1 MPASII
7 WPQYLHWKS
16 KSLGELEIDPS
27 YGRVKWK
34 NQPCSGQH
42 YIFSS
47 CQNNG
52 SIPYKKSILSKR
64 WFNILSPVLLW
75 MHSRA
80 GCSIC
85 QILID
90 TIFYRYRYFAKFP
103 YRYRYFQEWPYR
115 YQYFSNC
122 PYRYR
127 YFPNFLIDIFIDID
141 IFQIFLSIFF
151 RYRYSQNK
159 CRYFIDISKKADI
172 LTIDINISYID
183 IDIF

>member
-1 MPASII
+1 M
-7 WPQYLHWKS
+7 
-16 KSLGELEIDPS
+16 
-27 YGRVKWK
+27 
-34 NQPCSGQH
+34 
-42 YIFSS
+42 SS
-47 CQNNG
+47 EG
-52 SIPYKKSILSKR
+52 
-64 WFNILSPVLLW
+64 LLRTK
-75 MHSRA
+75 H
-80 GCSIC
+80 CDSIC

-90 TIFYRYRYFAKFP
+90 TILYRYRYFAKFP

-115 YQYFSNC
+115 YRYFSNC
-122 PYRYR
+122 PYRYRYR

-172 LTIDINISYID
+172 STIDIDISSKKHEKTQISAEKNGFLTQNVLIDIDID